1 EYPAPVAKRINVNVI
16 RPIPP
21 PRIPCILAE
30 TRSNGVEPARYLRND
45 RRTGKG
51 VEMTTTTERNRKSPA
66 DYLASEMTENQKEF
80 LAYVLQAATEAGLAP
95 QSAPEIRFFEIG
107 V

>member
-1 EYPAPVAKRINVNVI
+1 
-16 RPIPP
+16 
-21 PRIPCILAE
+21 
-30 TRSNGVEPARYLRND
+30 
-45 RRTGKG
+45 
-51 VEMTTTTERNRKSPA
+51 MTTTTERNRKSPA

-107 V
+107 VKGAGLYARSQAANEPEPVAAPKRVTRRRATEAA